1 MNLEKE
7 TFTKGDR
14 IKITMSAKRLPAS
27 RIPFL
32 A

>member
-1 MNLEKE
+1 MNVEKE
-7 TFTKGDR
+7 TFAGDR

>member
-1 MNLEKE
+1 MNVEKE
-7 TFTKGDR
+7 TFAKGDR
-14 IKITMSAKRLPAS
+14 IKITMSGKLLPAS